1 MPEARLTE
9 SARGPVSGSPAP
21 RVSIVGRAEYDRMRM
36 PDQPAF
42 EASGAET
49 PVWGEPATGDPI
61 DFERLNDTSM
71 GIPGLREALLN
82 TFLGDVAGRLGRLA
96 EAIAA
101 RDARRV
107 EFEAHGLKGMAAT
120 IGARHCVGAFNELE
134 RCGRDNDLGVA
145 QPPLDRGRVEVE
157 RVRAYIEGL
166 NDQGVKL
173 AA

>member
-1 MPEARLTE
+1 
-9 SARGPVSGSPAP
+9 
-21 RVSIVGRAEYDRMRM
+21 
-36 PDQPAF
+36 
-42 EASGAET
+42 
-49 PVWGEPATGDPI
+49 
-61 DFERLNDTSM
+61 
-71 GIPGLREALLN
+71 
-82 TFLGDVAGRLGRLA
+82 
-96 EAIAA
+96 
-101 RDARRV
+101 
-107 EFEAHGLKGMAAT
+107 MAAT